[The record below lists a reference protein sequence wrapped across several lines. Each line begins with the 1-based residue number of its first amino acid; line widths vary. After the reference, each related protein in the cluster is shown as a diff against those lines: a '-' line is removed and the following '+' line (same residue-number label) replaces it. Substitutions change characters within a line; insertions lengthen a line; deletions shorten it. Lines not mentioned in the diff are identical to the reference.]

1 VPATAHNDPLSRE
14 VRIERSGPMACTSGT
29 RTNRLDHAAIFP
41 VLLIDAHVPRIGVDF
56 AARRAKK

>member
-1 VPATAHNDPLSRE
+1 
-14 VRIERSGPMACTSGT
+14 MACTSGT